1 MKFRFY
7 DNSHW
12 KFFSG
17 DKSDQ
22 SICVYVYICIWV
34 NVKFVCLCIFAFVY
48 MCICVFVL
56 VKKYCGGVWVE
67 SFGGWRL
74 EWPQW
79 RNLSRECKHRL
90 HIISTLARYC
100 ACAWTTRWTVRAKAG
115 PHHHLERPECGDHTC
130 KQRLHT
136 TLNSSPFPE
145 TTGPQIHCY
154 ATLNCCS
161 VLGTNTTSSTTTT
174 NTTSTTTTTTAT
186 TTTTTTAATTTTKV
200 QRLPHDIARRILD
213 FYFNIVP
220 RRLKDLCIHIIYR
233 SWHCC
238 VLYVLFYEAVVA

>member
-1 MKFRFY
+1 MLEAGY
-7 DNSHW
+7 
-12 KFFSG
+12 
-17 DKSDQ
+17 KSDQ
-22 SICVYVYICIWV
+22 SIWVFVYICICV
-34 NVKFVCLCIFAFVY
+34 DVKFVCLCIFAFVY

-56 VKKYCGGVWVE
+56 VKKYCGGAWVE

-90 HIISTLARYC
+90 HIILRLHTCKILSLC
-100 ACAWTTRWTVRAKAG
+100 LNHTRWTVKDNRAKAG
-115 PHHHLERPECGDHTC
+115 SRHHLERPECGDHTC

-145 TTGPQIHCY
+145 TAGPQIHCY
-154 ATLNCCS
+154 ATLNCS
-161 VLGTNTTSSTTTT
+161 IVLGTNT
-174 NTTSTTTTTTAT
+174 NTTTTTTSAT
-186 TTTTTTAATTTTKV
+186 TATKY
-200 QRLPHDIARRILD
+200 QRLPHDIARWILD
-213 FYFNIVP
+213 FHFNILS

-233 SWHCC
+233 SWHRC

>member
-1 MKFRFY
+1 
-7 DNSHW
+7 
-12 KFFSG
+12 
-17 DKSDQ
+17 
-22 SICVYVYICIWV
+22 
-34 NVKFVCLCIFAFVY
+34 

-56 VKKYCGGVWVE
+56 VKKYCGDAWAE

-161 VLGTNTTSSTTTT
+161 VLGTNTTTI
-174 NTTSTTTTTTAT
+174 
-186 TTTTTTAATTTTKV
+186 TTTTAATTATKV
-200 QRLPHDIARRILD
+200 QRLPQYIARWILD

-233 SWHCC
+233 SWHRC